1 MEESLYQKLNLWN
14 RIKSEFLFS
23 VKNKDQKFIIIVF
36 IISIFLSLSILV
48 SYRYIL
54 DYTNEISIYEF
65 DNLVKTK
72 KENAFRILINE
83 NLSKAKKQVNWMREI
98 ITEDIKDEYIEKRL
112 YEGLLD
118 DLKNISPN
126 NKLSNLFFDR
136 FKNTYLNVFSDNNRP
151 WITTSENVNFSSAW
165 IGYSTNVITEIIDIM
180 KIKKREFNYPYNEFF
195 ILIDNSYQVLTYE
208 LLDITMQ
215 KIMHTNLDTPIDTA
229 VNRFKTDL
237 SSTKNLKFV
246 VITELDIQKTF
257 GKSYDFSSYP
267 KIYISQAFNVF
278 ELIHERNYDS
288 LIFDQQTD
296 VLFFTAL
303 QTKIRINNIML
314 SLLSI
319 FIVLILLI
327 TAIITIHF
335 LRASLHNQ
343 LKQTLTEANY
353 FEMIDSQIEELKTKK
368 DESEVGDLNDF

>member
-1 MEESLYQKLNLWN
+1 MEDGLYQKLSLWN

-23 VKNKDQKFIIIVF
+23 VKNKDQKFIIIIF

-54 DYTNEISIYEF
+54 DYTNKVSIYEF
-65 DNLVKTK
+65 GNLVKAK

-98 ITEDIKDEYIEKRL
+98 IKEDIKDEYVEKKL

-118 DLKNISPN
+118 DLKNINPN
-126 NKLSNLFFDR
+126 NKLSTLFFDR
-136 FKNTYLNVFSDNNRP
+136 FKGTYLNVFSDNNRP
-151 WITTSENVNFSSAW
+151 WITTSESINFSSAW
-165 IGYSTNVITEIIDIM
+165 IGYSTNIITEIIDIM

-195 ILIDNSYQVLTYE
+195 ILMDNSYQVLTYE

-215 KIMHTNLDTPIDTA
+215 KIMHSNLDTPIDAA
-229 VNRFKTDL
+229 VNRFKIDL
-237 SSTKNLKFV
+237 SLIKNLKFII
-246 VITELDIQKTF
+246 ITELDLQKTF
-257 GKSYDFSSYP
+257 SNYYDFSAYP
-267 KIYISQAFNVF
+267 KIYISQSFNVF

-296 VLFFTAL
+296 ILFFTSL
-303 QTKIRINNIML
+303 QNKIRINNIML

-327 TAIITIHF
+327 TAIITIIF

>member
-1 MEESLYQKLNLWN
+1 MEDSLYQKLSFWN

-23 VKNKDQKFIIIVF
+23 IKNKNQKFIIIIF
-36 IISIFLSLSILV
+36 IVAIFLSLSILV

-54 DYTNEISIYEF
+54 DYTNKISIYEF

-151 WITTSENVNFSSAW
+151 WITTSESVNFSSAW

-195 ILIDNSYQVLTYE
+195 ILIDNIYQFLT
-208 LLDITMQ
+208 
-215 KIMHTNLDTPIDTA
+215 
-229 VNRFKTDL
+229 F
-237 SSTKNLKFV
+237 
-246 VITELDIQKTF
+246 
-257 GKSYDFSSYP
+257 
-267 KIYISQAFNVF
+267 
-278 ELIHERNYDS
+278 
-288 LIFDQQTD
+288 
-296 VLFFTAL
+296 
-303 QTKIRINNIML
+303 
-314 SLLSI
+314 
-319 FIVLILLI
+319 
-327 TAIITIHF
+327 
-335 LRASLHNQ
+335 
-343 LKQTLTEANY
+343 
-353 FEMIDSQIEELKTKK
+353 
-368 DESEVGDLNDF
+368 

>member
-1 MEESLYQKLNLWN
+1 MEDGLYQKLSLWN

-23 VKNKDQKFIIIVF
+23 VKNKDQKFIIIIF

-54 DYTNEISIYEF
+54 DYTNKVSIYEF
-65 DNLVKTK
+65 GNLVKAK

-98 ITEDIKDEYIEKRL
+98 IKEDIKDEYVEKKL

-118 DLKNISPN
+118 DLKNINPN
-126 NKLSNLFFDR
+126 NKLSTLFFDR
-136 FKNTYLNVFSDNNRP
+136 FKGTYLNVFSDNNRP
-151 WITTSENVNFSSAW
+151 WITTSESINFSSAW
-165 IGYSTNVITEIIDIM
+165 IGYSTNIITEIIDIM

-195 ILIDNSYQVLTYE
+195 ILMDNSYQVLTYE

-215 KIMHTNLDTPIDTA
+215 KIMHSNLDTPIDAA
-229 VNRFKTDL
+229 VNRFKIDL
-237 SSTKNLKFV
+237 SLIKNLKFII
-246 VITELDIQKTF
+246 ITELDLQKTF
-257 GKSYDFSSYP
+257 SNYYDFSAYP
-267 KIYISQAFNVF
+267 KIYILQAFNVF

-296 VLFFTAL
+296 ILFFNSL

-327 TAIITIHF
+327 TAIITINF

-343 LKQTLTEANY
+343 LKQNLTEANY